1 MKLGDTE
8 WRCRDGRDDGGPWWA
23 QGQGSIGRFNLFL
36 SSTLVADSI
45 PRILVPS

>member
-8 WRCRDGRDDGGPWWA
+8 WRCRDGRDDGGGLR
-23 QGQGSIGRFNLFL
+23 GQDCIGRFNWFL

-45 PRILVPS
+45 PQILVLS